1 MVTAIGGYAFYG
13 CSSLA
18 AVTIGESVG
27 AIGDRVFQGCSSR
40 ATVTIPDTMP
50 DDDINKLNLSPA
62 TTKVTRW
69 TAADYR
75 RARRWRRLRRRARLA
90 GWLAPRLRAARA
102 RAVERSFAPGGAGY
116 LSAAA
121 DFAERAKV
129 QRTG

>member
-1 MVTAIGGYAFYG
+1 
-13 CSSLA
+13 
-18 AVTIGESVG
+18 
-27 AIGDRVFQGCSSR
+27 
-40 ATVTIPDTMP
+40 MP
-50 DDDINKLNLSPA
+50 DDDINELNLSPA

-75 RARRWRRLRRRARLA
+75 RARRWRRLRCWARLVD
-90 GWLAPRLRAARA
+90 WLAPRLRAAYA

-116 LSAAA
+116 LSAAT